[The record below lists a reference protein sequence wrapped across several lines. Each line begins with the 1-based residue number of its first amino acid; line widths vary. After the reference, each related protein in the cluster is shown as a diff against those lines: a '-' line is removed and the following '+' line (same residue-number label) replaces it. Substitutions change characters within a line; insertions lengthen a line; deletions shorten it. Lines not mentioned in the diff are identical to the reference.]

1 MGMTLPLAR
10 GRAWYTSNSRI
21 LILIFPSSKVQN
33 QPIDLT
39 RIGRNAFMTINLD
52 AYFARIGYTGPRT
65 ATLETL
71 QALHALHPNAIPF
84 ENLSVLLGEEVLID
98 LDASQNKLVGAGRGG
113 YCFEH
118 NTVFKAVLD
127 ALGFKTRPLGARVV
141 WANSVPPARLH
152 TLTLVE
158 IDQVRWIADVGFGTL
173 TLTAPLRLDVRDAQ
187 QTPHERFRIDAIDEG
202 GFLLLAEL
210 GDKWAPVYQFDLVPQ
225 LGADN
230 VLGNFYVNFHP
241 DSLFVNNLLASRAV
255 RGTRYSLFN
264 GEFST
269 YTPEPTHS
277 QLKDVGELRAVLRDS
292 FGISL
297 PDGAEE
303 LDDALARCLARPGR
317 RVQA

>member
-1 MGMTLPLAR
+1 
-10 GRAWYTSNSRI
+10 
-21 LILIFPSSKVQN
+21 
-33 QPIDLT
+33 
-39 RIGRNAFMTINLD
+39 MTINLD

-71 QALHALHPNAIPF
+71 RALHALHPDAIPF
-84 ENLSVLLGEEVLID
+84 ENLSVILGQEVLID
-98 LDASQNKLVGAGRGG
+98 LDASQSKLVGAGRGG

-127 ALGFKTRPLGARVV
+127 ALGFKTRALGARVV
-141 WANSVPPARLH
+141 WSNAVPPARLH

-158 IDQVRWIADVGFGTL
+158 IDQERWIADVGFGTV

-187 QTPHERFRIDAIDEG
+187 QTPHERFRIDTLEEG

-225 LGADN
+225 LSADDT
-230 VLGNFYVNFHP
+230 LGNFYVNFHP
-241 DSLFVNNLLASRAV
+241 ESLFVNNLLASRAV
-255 RGTRYSLFN
+255 RGARYSLFN

-269 YTPEPTHS
+269 YTPDPMHTH
-277 QLKDVGELRAVLRDS
+277 LKDVGELRAVLRDS

-297 PDGAEE
+297 PEAGAA
-303 LDDALARCLARPGR
+303 LDDALARCLARPARANRVR
-317 RVQA
+317 R